1 MSNEVEHT
9 KIKECVPGITT
20 EKEKASFAHLDQH
33 KSELK
38 NEELYYRV
46 QQR

>member
-1 MSNEVEHT
+1 MENKIEHT

-20 EKEKASFAHLDQH
+20 LKEKESFAGLDQH